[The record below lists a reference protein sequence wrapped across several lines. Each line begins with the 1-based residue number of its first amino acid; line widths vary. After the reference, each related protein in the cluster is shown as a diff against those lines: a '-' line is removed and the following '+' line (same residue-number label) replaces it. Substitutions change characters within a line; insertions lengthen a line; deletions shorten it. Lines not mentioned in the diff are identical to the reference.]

1 MIRYAFV
8 LLGAVGTFAAAA
20 AFQEAPAGTPAAEAV
35 PVLNQTVIEKN
46 SPFPVLGPLV
56 VTECKLDDCSD
67 VPNG

>member
-1 MIRYAFV
+1 MIRYAII
-8 LLGAVGTFAAAA
+8 LIAAMGTVAGAA
-20 AFQEAPAGTPAAEAV
+20 AFQNAPAAAQSA
-35 PVLNQTVIEKN
+35 PDANQTVIEKN